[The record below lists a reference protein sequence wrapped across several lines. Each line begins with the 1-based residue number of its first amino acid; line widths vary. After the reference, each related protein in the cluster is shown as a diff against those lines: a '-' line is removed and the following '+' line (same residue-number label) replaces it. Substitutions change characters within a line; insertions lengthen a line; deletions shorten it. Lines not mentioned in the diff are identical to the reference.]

1 MALKCK
7 KVVFYQFNNKI
18 VQVLSTFA
26 VYKMKKF
33 LIQLFKLIVWVVASI
48 YFIAIILTHL
58 PFVQKRLGEEVAAV
72 LAKELDTYVSIGSI
86 NLGFLNRITI
96 EDVEIKDQQKESML
110 KAKTISATP
119 DIFDILK
126 GKVTLNAAQLFGA
139 DIRLYKETADGDL
152 NCQFI
157 IDKLSNPDSKEPS
170 KLDLR
175 INTCIIRNS
184 SVSYDLRYLPKQQG
198 GIVDVNHIKLSDLS
212 ANVVLYQ
219 LKAGDID
226 LAIKKLAFK
235 EAKGIEL
242 QNLTCDFTKEKNL
255 LKLKQVDM
263 KLLDGSLRSDSII
276 YNIDHNKFHG
286 DVDATYK
293 DLSLS
298 AQVFGG
304 KEQIV
309 VDKLNL
315 SNDGNTLRFNGKGAV
330 DIMSAKGIE
339 WRADITD
346 SNIDVQELKKTF
358 HNITGKSIGELPKAI
373 EDARYISFS
382 GKTNGLLEN
391 GFKEN
396 PIAKINGNIDGQLKS
411 GFGDAV
417 LNVSKTPENINAKIN
432 TDNFQLGKILNDSK
446 FNLVAADL
454 EASMP
459 VSLLSSLKQGVKLED
474 LHDLALKGEV
484 KHFDYDGKTF
494 KNVVADLKLNNS
506 ILDGKLK
513 VAPQN
518 IASFDADMHL
528 NISGLNEKK
537 LIGELTLNNLTYEK
551 YHLNQVHADL
561 KENLAEIKTDLAEAT
576 ITGDLNKKN
585 INSDIHV
592 YEMAKVD
599 KFLGLG
605 LDAQGSVDALLHMRG
620 DSIFGNITSP
630 LLSVSSF
637 IMHNVNA
644 DFDMMG
650 KRINSAIKLD
660 NGSTSNNLRLNFNST
675 VNLLENSNGGIS
687 GADVD
692 IKPSQV
698 FIRDTLFNISD
709 SRVRYNNNVLAI
721 KDLEVKHGQQ
731 HVIINGRA
739 DRESNDSIVADINDI
754 DVAYILNFVKF
765 HAVDFEGKASG
776 MAVVKKLF
784 STPEANAM
792 LTVENFRF
800 EGGRM
805 GTLYAKGSWNNE
817 DSQIDIDALC
827 DDEGRMTKI
836 DGYISP
842 KRNYIDLGIS
852 ANNTRGE
859 FVANYCKSFL
869 SNTELEC
876 TGNCRIWG
884 DLSYINLTGVLS
896 ATGKMHVKSLG
907 TDYTLKNQLV
917 ELVPND
923 IIFMNDTIRD
933 KYGHIGVVTGS
944 LHHQYLS
951 RLTFD
956 VNVKPYNMLCYDF
969 PTYGNEIFFG
979 KAFCS
984 GDCDIIGRAGS
995 IVFNVNAKAE
1005 KGSFIEYN
1013 ASNPDAITGQQF
1025 IKWNNRTI
1033 YKDALPAFKNND
1045 YNSDIRLNVTGT
1057 VDPQSTLRI
1066 LMDSKSGDMI
1076 SLHGNGDL
1084 RATYYNKGK
1093 FELYGNYAVE
1103 SGTYKM
1109 TIQNL
1114 IQKNFQF
1121 QDGSQIVFGG
1131 EPYDAALS
1139 LKAKYPVNG
1148 VPLSD
1153 LQIGNSFK
1161 NNNVHV
1167 DCIMDISGTPEHPVV
1182 DFDLDLPTVN
1192 ADAKS
1197 MINSLLNSEQEKNQQ
1212 VLYLLAIGRFYTAET
1227 ATGGDA
1233 ERQSQASLA
1242 MQSFLSG
1249 TISQQIN
1256 NALGTV
1262 TKNNNWNLG
1271 ANIAPGDEGLY
1282 NAEYEGLLSGSLLNN
1297 RLLINGEFGYRDN
1310 PNSSSSFIGDFDVR
1324 YLLVPSGNIA
1334 VRVYNQTNDRYFTRS
1349 SLNTQGLGLIF
1360 KYDFQ
1365 KLLATQRKKFFS
1377 RLKKDKEKK

>member
-1 MALKCK
+1 M
-7 KVVFYQFNNKI
+7 I
-18 VQVLSTFA
+18 
-26 VYKMKKF
+26 KF
-33 LIQLFKLIVWVVASI
+33 LSRLFKIIVWTVASI
-48 YFIAIILTHL
+48 YFIAIVLTHI

-96 EDVEIKDQQKESML
+96 EDVEIKDQQKESLL

-119 DIFDILK
+119 DLFDVLK

-139 DIRLYKETADGDL
+139 DIKLYKETADGDI

-175 INTCIIRNS
+175 INTCIIRNT

-198 GIVDVNHIKLSDLS
+198 GIVDVNHIKLSNLS

-219 LKAGDID
+219 LKEGDID
-226 LAIKKLAFK
+226 LAIRKLAFN

-242 QNLTCDFTKEKNL
+242 QNLSCDFTKQKNM
-255 LKLKQVDM
+255 LKLKQMEM
-263 KLLDGSLRSDSII
+263 KLDEGSLRSDSII
-276 YNIDHNKFHG
+276 FNIDHNKFHG
-286 DVDATYK
+286 DIDATYR

-309 VDKLNL
+309 VDKLNI
-315 SNDGNTLRFNGKGAV
+315 SNADNTLRFHGKGAV

-339 WRADITD
+339 WRADIAD
-346 SNIDVQELKKTF
+346 SNIDVQELKRTF
-358 HNITGKSIGELPKAI
+358 YNLTGTSIGELPKAI

-396 PIAKINGNIDGQLKS
+396 PLGKINGNIDGELKS
-411 GFGDAV
+411 GFGDAM
-417 LNVSKTPENINAKIN
+417 LNISKTHENLSAKIN
-432 TDNFQLGKILNDSK
+432 TDNLQLGKILNDSK
-446 FNLVAADL
+446 FNLVAADI

-459 VSLLSSLKQGVKLED
+459 TQLISSLKQGVKIENLY
-474 LHDLALKGEV
+474 DLALKGEV

-494 KNVVADLKLNNS
+494 KNIVADLTLNNS

-518 IASFDADMHL
+518 IASFDADVHL
-528 NISGLNEKK
+528 NISGLGEKK
-537 LIGELTLNNLTYEK
+537 LLGQLTLNNLSYDK
-551 YHLNQVHADL
+551 YHLSQVHADF

-576 ITGDLNKKN
+576 ISGDLDKKN

-592 YEMAKVD
+592 YEMSKVD
-599 KFLGLG
+599 KLLGLG
-605 LDAQGSVDALLHMRG
+605 LDAQGAVDAFLHLRG
-620 DSIFGNITSP
+620 DSIFGNIS
-630 LLSVSSF
+630 SSF
-637 IMHNVNA
+637 LTLSSFNIHNLNA
-644 DFDMMG
+644 DFNMMG
-650 KRINSAIKLD
+650 KRINSNISLD
-660 NGSTSNNLRLNFNST
+660 NGSYSNNLRLNFNSS
-675 VNLLENSNGGIS
+675 VNLLENANGGIS
-687 GADVD
+687 GADVN

-709 SRVRYNNNVLAI
+709 SHVRYNNNVLAI
-721 KDLEVKHGQQ
+721 HDLEIKHGQQ

-739 DRESNDSIVADINDI
+739 DKESNDSIVADINDI

-765 HAVDFEGKASG
+765 DAVSFEGKASG

-784 STPEANAM
+784 STPEASAM
-792 LTVENFRF
+792 LVVEDFRF
-800 EGGRM
+800 EQGRM
-805 GTLYAKGSWNNE
+805 GTLYAQAFWNDE

-827 DDEGRMTKI
+827 DDEGRTTKI
-836 DGYISP
+836 DGYVSP
-842 KRNYIDLGIS
+842 KRNYIDLGIE
-852 ANNTRGE
+852 AHNTRGE
-859 FVANYCKSFL
+859 FVGNYCKSFL

-876 TGNCRIWG
+876 NGNCRVWG
-884 DLSYINLTGVLS
+884 DLSYVNLTGVLT
-896 ATGKMHVKSLG
+896 ATGKMHVKALG
-907 TDYTLKNQLV
+907 TDYTLKNQVV
-917 ELVPND
+917 EFVPND
-923 IIFMNDTIRD
+923 IVFMNDTIRD
-933 KYGHIGVVTGS
+933 KYGRIGVVTGS

-984 GDCDIIGRAGS
+984 GDCDIIGRPGS
-995 IVFNVNAKAE
+995 ITFNVNAKAE

-1033 YKDALPAFKNND
+1033 YKNALPSYDAND
-1045 YNSDIRLNVTGT
+1045 FNSDIRLNITGT
-1057 VDPQSTLRI
+1057 VDPQSTLRV

-1076 SLHGNGDL
+1076 TLHGSGDL

-1093 FELYGNYAVE
+1093 FDLYGNYAVE
-1103 SGTYKM
+1103 SGTYNM

-1114 IQKNFQF
+1114 IQKKFQF
-1121 QDGSQIVFGG
+1121 QNGSQIVFGG

-1167 DCIMDISGTPEHPVV
+1167 DCIMDITGTPDHPVV

-1212 VLYLLAIGRFYTAET
+1212 VIYLLAIGRFYTAET
-1227 ATGGDA
+1227 AAGGDA

-1256 NALGTV
+1256 NALGAV

-1324 YLLVPSGNIA
+1324 YLLVPNGNIA

-1349 SLNTQGLGLIF
+1349 SLNTQGLGMIF

-1365 KLLATQRKKFFS
+1365 RILARKRRNFFRNLS
-1377 RLKKDKEKK
+1377 REKETR

>member
-1 MALKCK
+1 
-7 KVVFYQFNNKI
+7 
-18 VQVLSTFA
+18 
-26 VYKMKKF
+26 MKKF
-33 LIQLFKLIVWVVASI
+33 LAQLFKIIVWMVASI
-48 YFIAIILTHL
+48 YFIAIVLTHI

-86 NLGFLNRITI
+86 NLGFLNHVVI
-96 EDVEIKDQQKESML
+96 EDVEIKDKQKETLL
-110 KAKTISATP
+110 KAETIAATP
-119 DIFDILK
+119 DLLDILK

-139 DIRLYKETADGDL
+139 NIRLYKETVDSDL

-170 KLDLR
+170 KLQLR
-175 INTCIIRNS
+175 INTCIIRNT
-184 SVSYDLRYLPKQQG
+184 SVTYDLRYLPQKHG
-198 GIVDVNHIKLSDLS
+198 GIIDTNHIKLSNLS
-212 ANVVLYQ
+212 ANVVLYE
-219 LKAGDID
+219 LKEGDID

-235 EAKGIEL
+235 EAKGLEL
-242 QNLTCDFTKEKNL
+242 QNLACDFSKQKNI
-255 LKLKQVDM
+255 LKLKSVDM
-263 KLLDGSLRSDSII
+263 RLADGSLHSDSIT
-276 YNIDHNKFHG
+276 YNTDRNKFHG

-293 DLSLS
+293 DLSINALLY
-298 AQVFGG
+298 GG
-304 KEQIV
+304 EEQIV
-309 VDKLNL
+309 VDKLNIK
-315 SNDGNTLRFNGKGAV
+315 NDENTLRLHGKGAV
-330 DIMSAKGIE
+330 DIMSLKGIE

-346 SNIDVQELKKTF
+346 SHIDVQELRKTVYD
-358 HNITGKSIGELPKAI
+358 ITGASIGQLPKAV

-391 GFKEN
+391 GFKDN
-396 PIAKINGNIDGQLKS
+396 PLAKINGNIDGELKS

-417 LNVSKTPENINAKIN
+417 LNITKTPENLNAKID
-432 TDNFQLGKILNDSK
+432 TDNLQLGKILNDGR
-446 FNLVAADL
+446 FNIVSANL
-454 EASMP
+454 ETSMP
-459 VSLLSSLKQGVKLED
+459 VSLLSSLGNGVQLEN
-474 LHDLALKGEV
+474 LHDLALKGEL
-484 KHFDYDGKTF
+484 KHFDFDGKAF
-494 KNVVADLKLNNS
+494 KNIVADLTLNNS

-528 NISGLNEKK
+528 NISGLKDKK
-537 LIGELTLNNLTYEK
+537 LIGQLTLNNLSYEK

-561 KENLAEIKTDLAEAT
+561 KENMAEIKTDLAEAT
-576 ITGDLNKKN
+576 ITGDIDKKN
-585 INSDIHV
+585 INSDVHV
-592 YEMAKVD
+592 YDMAKVD
-599 KFLGLG
+599 KILGLG
-605 LDAQGSVDALLHMRG
+605 IDAQGAVDANIHLRG
-620 DSIFGNITSP
+620 DSIFGNINSQE
-630 LLSVSSF
+630 LNVSSLNL
-637 IMHNVNA
+637 HNVNA
-644 DFDMMG
+644 DFDMIG
-650 KRINSAIKLD
+650 KRINSQITLD
-660 NGSTSNNLRLNFNST
+660 NGSYTNNLRLDFKST
-675 VNLLENSNGGIS
+675 VNLLENANGGIS
-687 GADVD
+687 GVDVN

-698 FIRDTLFNISD
+698 FVRDTLFNISD
-709 SRVRYNNNVLAI
+709 SHVRYNNNVLAI
-721 KDLEVKHGQQ
+721 HDLEIKHGQQ

-739 DRESNDSIVADINDI
+739 DKESNDSIVADINDI
-754 DVAYILNFVKF
+754 DVPYILNFVKF
-765 HAVDFEGKASG
+765 SAVSFEGKASG

-792 LTVENFRF
+792 LTVEDFKF
-800 EGGRM
+800 EHGRM
-805 GTLYAKGSWNNE
+805 GTLYAKAFWNDE

-827 DDEGRMTKI
+827 DDEGRTTKI
-836 DGYISP
+836 DGYVSP
-842 KRNYIDLGIS
+842 KRNYIDLGIE
-852 ANNTRGE
+852 AHNTRGE
-859 FVANYCKSFL
+859 FVGNYCKSFL

-876 TGNCRIWG
+876 TGNCRVWG
-884 DLSYINLTGVLS
+884 DLSYVNLTGVLT
-896 ATGKMHVKSLG
+896 ATGKMHVKALG
-907 TDYTLKNQLV
+907 TDYTLKNQVV
-917 ELVPND
+917 EMIPND
-923 IIFMNDTIRD
+923 IVFMNDTIRD
-933 KYGHIGVVTGS
+933 KYGRIGVVTGS

-984 GDCDIIGRAGS
+984 GDCDIIGRPGS
-995 IVFNVNAKAE
+995 ITFNVNAKAE

-1033 YKDALPAFKNND
+1033 YKNALPSYDADDF
-1045 YNSDIRLNVTGT
+1045 NSDIRLNVTGT
-1057 VDPQSTLRI
+1057 VDPQSTLRV

-1076 SLHGNGDL
+1076 TLHGSGDL

-1103 SGTYKM
+1103 SGTYNM

-1114 IQKNFQF
+1114 IQKKFQF

-1167 DCIMDISGTPEHPVV
+1167 DCIMDITGTPDHPVV

-1212 VLYLLAIGRFYTAET
+1212 VIYLLAIGRFYTAET
-1227 ATGGDA
+1227 AAGGDA

-1256 NALGTV
+1256 NALGAV

-1324 YLLVPSGNIA
+1324 YLLVPNGNIA

-1349 SLNTQGLGLIF
+1349 SLNTQGLGMIF

-1365 KLLATQRKKFFS
+1365 RILARKRRNFFKNLS
-1377 RLKKDKEKK
+1377 REKGAK